1 MKNPL
6 ETILQQTGLNNSYF
20 APTSRYY
27 GLETKILESKSHQKH
42 VFVKR
47 RFISQPE
54 AFELLQEHTVSQDDR
69 LDNIAHQYLGDA
81 EQFWRICDANAVL
94 YPNRLTEA
102 IGNIIKITMPEGMSG
117 SK

>member
-1 MKNPL
+1 MNNPL

-27 GLETKILESKSHQKH
+27 GLETKIIEYKNYKKH

-47 RFISQPE
+47 RFIAQPE
-54 AFELLQEHTVSQDDR
+54 AFELVQEHTVKQGDR
-69 LDNIAHQYLGDA
+69 LDDISHQYLGDA

-94 YPNRLTEA
+94 YPNLLTEE